1 MIDVIGVRKNY
12 LEKSF
17 YENVKTDFDYEKFVK
32 NFKTYSEGKSNW
44 NEIHYAKH
52 RAYFESWDKGKYLTN
67 DTTHV
72 VMHSSGG
79 LYLTNIDEFFQIYND
94 SRFVIPVRD
103 VLGYIA
109 SEKIRLARIFFGAR
123 RFNKPTALTI
133 YKNFNYYDLS
143 AKIRNWTTLLQ
154 EQDYK
159 KNLVL
164 TKI

>member
-1 MIDVIGVRKNY
+1 MGKERSDVIGVRKNY

-52 RAYFESWDKGKYLTN
+52 KAYFESWDKGKYLTN
-67 DTTHV
+67 DTSHV

-103 VLGYIA
+103 V
-109 SEKIRLARIFFGAR
+109 
-123 RFNKPTALTI
+123 
-133 YKNFNYYDLS
+133 
-143 AKIRNWTTLLQ
+143 
-154 EQDYK
+154 
-159 KNLVL
+159 
-164 TKI
+164 